1 METEWLSKTDKDL
14 LEPAGVASLFKRL
27 WGDADPVR
35 LDSDSK
41 DAKAEAKKAPAV
53 DLDNAPPVY
62 SGVLKAV
69 GVADREPAATLT
81 SFMADSQ
88 MRDRVFAQVRYLFS
102 HFVRRSPSLFGNVLL
117 LPFNCT
123 SPLGQYCFGAG
134 ILDG

>member
-88 MRDRVFAQVRYLFS
+88 MRDRVFAQVRCKLRPVAVCFKVFS
-102 HFVRRSPSLFGNVLL
+102 CPYPARS
-117 LPFNCT
+117 C
-123 SPLGQYCFGAG
+123 CA
-134 ILDG
+134 